1 MTLTGKEI
9 QAQIDADGGDL
20 ARVKD
25 LVPWAKNPRINDIAA
40 KMLAEFIS
48 QRGWGSALLV
58 QRGSNRIIGGHTR
71 LKAAKKLGL
80 DRVPVRYVT
89 CDDRTADAL
98 AMADNKLGEVAEWN
112 SPGVAEILSQFGLEE
127 AEAMGWDS
135 AALEQLAKDVESFGP
150 LEPKEVVED
159 EVPEPTKTPVTKPGD
174 VWKLGPHTLLCG
186 SCVDLPAEP
195 GSAAIM
201 VTDPPYGVS
210 YAEKNKFL
218 NAISSGDRIQ
228 TPIENDHHA
237 PEEMSRLWTGWF
249 SSLRPKMRDGGAYY
263 VTGPQRGDLLLLLLL
278 ALRDSGF
285 PLRHM
290 LVWKKNN
297 HVLGRSDYH
306 YKHEPI
312 LYGWVDGAAH
322 HAVKNRSETSVW
334 EIDRPQKSD
343 IHPTMK
349 PVELYARA
357 YRNSTSTGEL
367 AIEPFAG
374 SGTGF
379 VAAEQTGRVCI
390 GSEMSPAYCDV
401 IVERWQSLTGGKA
414 ERTSV

>member
-9 QAQIDADGGDL
+9 QAQIDADGGEL

-150 LEPKEVVED
+150 LDSADD
-159 EVPEPTKTPVTKPGD
+159 ETASGETCPA
-174 VWKLGPHTLLCG
+174 CG
-186 SCVDLPAEP
+186 RK
-195 GSAAIM
+195 AA
-201 VTDPPYGVS
+201 
-210 YAEKNKFL
+210 A
-218 NAISSGDRIQ
+218 
-228 TPIENDHHA
+228 
-237 PEEMSRLWTGWF
+237 
-249 SSLRPKMRDGGAYY
+249 
-263 VTGPQRGDLLLLLLL
+263 
-278 ALRDSGF
+278 
-285 PLRHM
+285 
-290 LVWKKNN
+290 
-297 HVLGRSDYH
+297 
-306 YKHEPI
+306 
-312 LYGWVDGAAH
+312 
-322 HAVKNRSETSVW
+322 
-334 EIDRPQKSD
+334 
-343 IHPTMK
+343 
-349 PVELYARA
+349 
-357 YRNSTSTGEL
+357 
-367 AIEPFAG
+367 
-374 SGTGF
+374 
-379 VAAEQTGRVCI
+379 
-390 GSEMSPAYCDV
+390 
-401 IVERWQSLTGGKA
+401 
-414 ERTSV
+414 